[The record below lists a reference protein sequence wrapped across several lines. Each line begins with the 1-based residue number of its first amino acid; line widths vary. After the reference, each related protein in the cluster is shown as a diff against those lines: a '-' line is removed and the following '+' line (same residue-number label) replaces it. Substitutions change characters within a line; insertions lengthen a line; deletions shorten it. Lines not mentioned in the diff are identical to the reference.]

1 MRHFIKTS
9 LLLLAILLP
18 MTAMAYD
25 FEVNGIAYKTD
36 LWGDFAMVSDWGE
49 DGGPYTG
56 VVTVPESVTNDDT
69 TYPVQKIGAYAFAE
83 SPGLTGV
90 NIPATI
96 TEIDDHAF
104 ENCTGL
110 ASLTIPE
117 TVTTIGARAFVG
129 CTRLTS
135 IVIPAGVTD
144 LGIWAFLNCD
154 NLTDVYTHITD
165 PSVISCGG
173 FVFSLDS
180 EEYSG
185 RTLHVPA
192 GCVNAY
198 KESDWAEYFGKI
210 VEE

>member
-9 LLLLAILLP
+9 LLLLAIMLP

-25 FEVNGIAYKTD
+25 FVVDGISYKTD
-36 LWGDFAMVSDWGE
+36 LWGDYAMVSDWGE
-49 DGGPYTG
+49 DGRHYTG
-56 VVTVPESVTNDDT
+56 VVTIPESVTNDDT
-69 TYPVQKIGAYAFAE
+69 NYPVQKIGAYAFAE
-83 SPGLTGV
+83 CPELTGV
-90 NIPATI
+90 KIPTSI
-96 TEIDDHAF
+96 TEIEDHAF
-104 ENCTGL
+104 DNCSGL

-129 CTRLTS
+129 CTQLTS
-135 IVIPAGVTD
+135 IVIPASVTD
-144 LGIWAFLNCD
+144 IGIWAFLNCD
-154 NLTDVYTHITD
+154 KLTDVYTRISD
-165 PSVISCGG
+165 PSVISSGG

-198 KESDWAEYFGKI
+198 KNSDWAEYFSKI